1 MIEEEEI
8 RMFEIGHNLAIKV
21 LMALS
26 QTGYSFHFFLPSPS
40 GPLLSSAMLRKRK
53 PSGTL
58 YDGHSHQGARMY
70 PVLLG
75 VEYQPKCIGT
85 DFPHLLF

>member
-8 RMFEIGHNLAIKV
+8 RMFEVGHNLAIKV

-26 QTGYSFHFFLPSPS
+26 QTDCSFHFFLPSPS

-58 YDGHSHQGARMY
+58 HNCHSHQGARTS

-75 VEYQPKCIGT
+75 VEYQPKRIGA

>member
-1 MIEEEEI
+1 MIKEEEI
-8 RMFEIGHNLAIKV
+8 RTFEVGHNLAIKV

-26 QTGYSFHFFLPSPS
+26 QTGYNFHFFLPSPS